1 MVVVADATG
10 LRETN
15 CQLFF
20 RPLLI
25 PMRGITSLASRRRL
39 YYNPLEIDLTRQSL
53 PASVSCYFAGELFKL
68 FSLWPAKKLQA
79 EKNHACTTHT
89 RRVVVSS

>member
-20 RPLLI
+20 HPLLI
-25 PMRGITSLASRRRL
+25 PMRSITSLASRRRL

-68 FSLWPAKKLQA
+68 KKIM
-79 EKNHACTTHT
+79 HAP
-89 RRVVVSS
+89 RILGE